1 VIRIPDKFQVFETP
15 CLLDNKDEERLLP
28 FLSGWKRLAPL
39 LALGVNEPD
48 LKTLIMLELLGK
60 QRRAILDRLLSRLGR
75 VQRHLLEKRINQ
87 ALK

>member
-1 VIRIPDKFQVFETP
+1 MTIPDRYQVFEK
-15 CLLDNKDEERLLP
+15 LVQLDSKDCERLGS

-48 LKTLIMLELLGK
+48 LKTLILLELVGK
-60 QRRAILDRLLSRLGR
+60 QRRVILDRLLMRLGR
-75 VQRHLLEKRINQ
+75 VQRRNLQKKINQ

>member
-1 VIRIPDKFQVFETP
+1 MTIPDRYQVFEKP
-15 CLLDNKDEERLLP
+15 VQLDSKDCGRLGS

-48 LKTLIMLELLGK
+48 LKTLILLELVGK
-60 QRRAILDRLLSRLGR
+60 QRRVILDRLLMRLGR
-75 VQRHLLEKRINQ
+75 VQRRVLQKKVNQ

>member
-1 VIRIPDKFQVFETP
+1 MTIPDRYQVFEKP
-15 CLLDNKDEERLLP
+15 VQLDSKDCERLGS

>member
-1 VIRIPDKFQVFETP
+1 MTIPDRYQVFEKSVQ
-15 CLLDNKDEERLLP
+15 LDSKDCERLGS

-48 LKTLIMLELLGK
+48 LKTLILLELVGK
-60 QRRAILDRLLSRLGR
+60 QRRVILDRLLMRLGR
-75 VQRHLLEKRINQ
+75 VQRRVLQKKVNQ

>member
-1 VIRIPDKFQVFETP
+1 MIPHKYQVFDTP
-15 CLLDNKDEERLLP
+15 YFLDSKDAERLGGY
-28 FLSGWKRLAPL
+28 LSGWKRLAPL

-60 QRRAILDRLLSRLGR
+60 QRHAILDRLLMRLGR
-75 VQRHLLEKRINQ
+75 VQRRALQKKINQ

>member
-1 VIRIPDKFQVFETP
+1 MAIPDRYQVFEKP
-15 CLLDNKDEERLLP
+15 VQLDSKDCERLGS

-48 LKTLIMLELLGK
+48 LKTLILLELVGK
-60 QRRAILDRLLSRLGR
+60 QRRVILDRLLMRLGR
-75 VQRHLLEKRINQ
+75 VQRRELQKKINQ

>member
-1 VIRIPDKFQVFETP
+1 MTIPDRYQDFEKP
-15 CLLDNKDEERLLP
+15 VQLDSKDCERLGS

-48 LKTLIMLELLGK
+48 LKTLILLELVGK
-60 QRRAILDRLLSRLGR
+60 QRRVILDRLLMRLGR
-75 VQRHLLEKRINQ
+75 VQRRNLQKKINQ